1 MPSPA
6 RWTATTAATAPA
18 WTTRTGTTV
27 SKTSDH
33 PAPVRRLDYRPPAY
47 LVESVDL
54 TFELDPARTRVT
66 ARTVLLPQRTDG
78 EAEPLRLDGRDL
90 ALESVRLNGRELGPG
105 DYTLG
110 ADALVLPPQA
120 GRTVLDVVT
129 VVEPKANTALTGLYA
144 SGGTLLTQCEPEGFR
159 RITYYPDRPDVL
171 AVYTCKLMADEEEFP
186 VLLSNGDRRDSG
198 RLPDGRHWVTW
209 VDPHPKPSYLFALV
223 AGRLGHIEDSYRTR
237 SGREVQVRVYAQE
250 GALPRCAHALGAAKR
265 AMAWDEERFGLE
277 YDLDTYTLVGVDD
290 FNMGAMENKG
300 LNIFNSLYLEADPE
314 TATDDDFAAV
324 DTVVAH
330 EYFHNWTGNRVTCR
344 DMFQLSLKEG
354 LAVYRD
360 ERFSGDLRSPGVQ
373 RVRDVRALRERQFAE
388 DAGPQAHPVRPDE
401 YQEISNFYTWTVYKK
416 GSEVIRMLHTLFG
429 EEGFRRGL
437 SLYVSRHDGQAATCD
452 QFVAAMAEANG
463 ADLTQ
468 FMRWYGQAGTPVLDV
483 EPVYDAG
490 ARTYTLVVR
499 QSCPPTPR
507 QPEKEPLHIPLAVAL
522 LDPDGRR
529 VPLRLTHEDA
539 PSGTERVFELRQPVT
554 TLTFADVPARPVP
567 SLLRG
572 FSAPVRMRT
581 PLTGEERIL
590 LAAHDDD
597 PFVRWESLHGY
608 LTELLLGRYRAG
620 DAEPAPLPSALTD
633 ALARLLRPEE
643 PEPALAALMLEL
655 PGFDALFGA
664 LDEVDPVRL
673 AEVLRATREELARTL
688 YEPLLECH
696 RRLDDGRPYVFDAE
710 QSGRRALKN
719 GCLSYLAELDTP
731 EVAALLHRQ
740 YERADNMT
748 DRLAALTALAD
759 RDDGD
764 AVLEEFGRRWRDHPL
779 VLDKWFTVHA
789 RSRRPDALARVRRLM
804 DHPVFSETNP
814 NRVGA
819 LIIAFCFENPLRF
832 HAADGSGYAFAA
844 EQILRLDAVNPSV
857 AARLAGC
864 FNSWPSLDP
873 SRRETVLRTLQV
885 IEGSEGLSPETSE
898 IVGNASV
905 A

>member
-1 MPSPA
+1 M
-6 RWTATTAATAPA
+6 
-18 WTTRTGTTV
+18 

-33 PAPVRRLDYRPPAY
+33 PALVRRRDYRPPAY
-47 LVESVDL
+47 LVESIDL

-66 ARTVLLPQRTDG
+66 ARTVLLPRRTDG
-78 EAEPLRLDGRDL
+78 ESEPLRLDGCDL
-90 ALESVRLNGRELGPG
+90 NLESVHLNGREPGPG
-105 DYTLG
+105 DL
-110 ADALVLPPQA
+110 ALDAGGLTLPPQS

-129 VVEPKANTALTGLYA
+129 VLEPKANTALTGLYA

-171 AVYTCKLMADEEEFP
+171 AAYTCKLIADEEQFP

-198 RLPDGRHWVTW
+198 RLADGRHWVTW
-209 VDPHPKPSYLFALV
+209 ADPHPKPSYLFALV
-223 AGRLGHIEDSYRTR
+223 AGRLGHLEGSYRTR
-237 SGREVQVRVYAQE
+237 SGRDVTVRVYAQE
-250 GALPRCAHALGAAKR
+250 SALPRCAHALAAVGK
-265 AMAWDEERFGLE
+265 AMAWDEEKFGLE
-277 YDLDTYTLVGVDD
+277 YDLDTYTLVSVDD

-300 LNIFNSLYLEADPE
+300 LNIFNSLYVQVDPE

-373 RVRDVRALRERQFAE
+373 RVRDVRALRERQFTE

-401 YQEISNFYTWTVYKK
+401 YREISNFYTWTVYKK

-437 SLYVSRHDGQAATCD
+437 RLYLSRHDGQAATCD
-452 QFVAAMAEANG
+452 QFVEAMAEAND

-468 FMRWYGQAGTPVLDV
+468 FMRWYSQAGTPVLDV
-483 EPVYDAG
+483 EPEYDAE

-499 QSCPPTPR
+499 QSCPPTPK

-522 LDPDGRR
+522 LGPDGRR
-529 VPLRLTHEDA
+529 VPLRLAHEDA
-539 PSGTERVFELRQPVT
+539 PAGTERVFELRQPVT

-572 FSAPVRMRT
+572 FSAPVRVRA
-581 PLTGEERIL
+581 PLTGGERIL

-597 PFVRWESLHGY
+597 PFVRWESLHSY
-608 LTELLLGRYRAG
+608 VTELLLERYRAG
-620 DAEPAPLPSALTD
+620 GAEPVPLPSAFTD
-633 ALARLLRPEE
+633 ALARLLGPGG
-643 PEPALAALMLEL
+643 PEPAAAALMLEL

-664 LDEVDPVRL
+664 LDQVDPVRL
-673 AEVLRATREELARTL
+673 ADVVRTTRAELARTL
-688 YEPLLECH
+688 HGPLLECY

-719 GCLSYLAELDTP
+719 MCLSYLAELDTS
-731 EVAALLHRQ
+731 EVAGLLHRQ
-740 YERADNMT
+740 YAEADNMT
-748 DRLAALTALAD
+748 DRMAALTALAD
-759 RDDGD
+759 RADGD

-789 RSRRPDALARVRRLM
+789 RSRRPDTLGRVRRLM
-804 DHPVFSETNP
+804 DHPMFSAANP

-819 LIIAFCFENPLRF
+819 LIIAFCFENPLGF

-844 EQILRLDAVNPSV
+844 EQILGIDAVNPQV

-864 FNSWPSLDP
+864 FNSWRALDP
-873 SRRETVLRTLQV
+873 SRREEVLRTLRSL
-885 IEGSEGLSPETSE
+885 ERFEGLSAKTSE
-898 IVGNASV
+898 ILGNALS